1 MKFFFRKI
9 IFTAILFAPFIVS
22 GQEKKADAENSP
34 ASSMAKRKKA
44 KQKWKEQRK
53 IDMEQKKAVKEHH
66 KRLQSK
72 DTRKR
77 MRQQKKKSEKLR
89 ANKKE
94 PFFIRW
100 FKYKK
105 T

>member
-1 MKFFFRKI
+1 MRILFKKI
-9 IFTAILFAPFIVS
+9 IFILVFLSPFVVTA
-22 GQEKKADAENSP
+22 QEKKTQKENEPVSA
-34 ASSMAKRKKA
+34 ASKRKKA

-66 KRLQSK
+66 KRLQTK
-72 DTRKR
+72 EARKR
-77 MRQQKKKSEKLR
+77 MRQQKKKSEKLK
-89 ANKKE
+89 ANKRE

-105 T
+105 I